1 MQRFEYG
8 GGAIFEIRSHRLAI
22 MYLRKGWSAPR
33 GRALRLKATAG
44 GHTLMEFV
52 AKIINGLHG
61 AILISGGIAMLAFA
75 LWALTH
81 ILRMV

>member
-1 MQRFEYG
+1 MVSAAWT
-8 GGAIFEIRSHRLAI
+8 GART
-22 MYLRKGWSAPR
+22 KGDSW
-33 GRALRLKATAG
+33 

-61 AILISGGIAMLAFA
+61 AILISGGFAMLAFS
-75 LWALTH
+75 LWVLTH